1 MKEKRWLWRKNGNYS
16 GTAGVTAAGKRSTVD
31 TMSVMMILQQIAL
44 LTLNCIKF
52 YEMYYIPLDY
62 FIFQYISLHY
72 I

>member
-1 MKEKRWLWRKNGNYS
+1 M
-16 GTAGVTAAGKRSTVD
+16 AAVTAVTAGKRSTVH
-31 TMSVMMILQQIAL
+31 TMSVMMILQQTAL